1 VAFAIGIDLGGTKI
15 RGGLIGEDGEVAAV
29 DERATDAS
37 DPPNSVLAQIVA
49 MVAELGRGHD
59 VLGVG
64 VGVPGTVDARTGTLV
79 QAVNLPMREIPLH
92 ELIATRL
99 DADVTVGNDGNCA
112 ALGEH
117 RFGAAAGTTHSVTL
131 TLGTGVGGGIVA
143 DGRLIAGA
151 RGTGAELGHIVI
163 ERDGLPCQG
172 SCPGRGHLEAYC
184 SGTALSARGREAGF
198 IDAHDV
204 LARADARDA
213 RALELLDDLSGALG
227 AGLVTLANALAPDVF
242 VIAGGLGDAAAHLI
256 LPTAGRILREQ
267 SLPPNGEAQLVP
279 ATLGSDAGMIGAACL
294 VLP

>member
-15 RGGLIGEDGEVAAV
+15 RGGLIGHDGTPVAV
-29 DERATDAS
+29 DEQATDAAN
-37 DPPNSVLAQIVA
+37 PPTGVVAQIVT
-49 MVAELGRGHD
+49 MVTELSRGRD

-64 VGVPGTVDARTGTLV
+64 VGVPGTVEQRTGTLV
-79 QAVNLPMREIPLH
+79 QAVNLPLRNIPLRDLIGAH
-92 ELIATRL
+92 IELPVAL
-99 DADVTVGNDGNCA
+99 DNDGNCA

-143 DGRLIAGA
+143 DGRLFAGA
-151 RGTGAELGHIVI
+151 HGTGAELGHIVI
-163 ERDGLPCQG
+163 ERDGRPCQG

-184 SGTALSARGREAGF
+184 SGTALGARGREVGF
-198 IDAHDV
+198 VDAHDV
-204 LARADARDA
+204 LAHAEQKDPK
-213 RALELLDDLSGALG
+213 ALALLDDLSGALG
-227 AGLVTLANALAPDVF
+227 AGLVTLANTLAPDVF

-267 SLPPNGEAQLVP
+267 ALPPNGEARLVP
-279 ATLGSDAGMIGAACL
+279 ATLGNDAGMIGAACL

>member
-1 VAFAIGIDLGGTKI
+1 VAHAIGIDLGGTKI
-15 RGGLIGEDGEVAAV
+15 RGGLIGQDGAVAAV
-29 DERATDAS
+29 DEQATDPS
-37 DPPNSVLAQIVA
+37 NPPDSVITQIVA
-49 MVAELGRGHD
+49 MVAKLGHGREL
-59 VLGVG
+59 LGVG

-79 QAVNLPMREIPLH
+79 QAVNLPLRDIPLH
-92 ELIATRL
+92 ELIATAL
-99 DADVTVGNDGNCA
+99 QAEVTVENDGNCA

-143 DGRLIAGA
+143 DGRLQAGA

-163 ERDGLPCQG
+163 ERDGRPCQG

-204 LARADARDA
+204 LAQAAAQDPRAV
-213 RALELLDDLSGALG
+213 ELLDDLASALG

-242 VIAGGLGDAAAHLI
+242 VIAGGLGEAAAELI

-279 ATLGSDAGMIGAACL
+279 AKLGSNAGMIGAACL